1 MASMAVPRLVRSSG
15 HDEGDGVDWIKVAA
29 GGTLLAG
36 GLLVLTGNRK
46 AGIAT
51 AAAGTALA
59 LLDQQQLIRNW
70 WNQIPGYVDQVQ
82 NLIGKMQGAIDE
94 MAEKREKLR
103 DAFQPK

>member
-15 HDEGDGVDWIKVAA
+15 HDEADGVDWIKIAA

-59 LLDQQQLIRNW
+59 LLDQQQLIRSW

-82 NLIGKMQGAIDE
+82 NLIGKMQGAIDD

-103 DAFQPK
+103 DALQPK